1 METTQLLIQIKN
13 DIAELKQYFQ
23 QTSFA
28 SPVSEKW
35 IPRAKVMEFLNYGET
50 QMTAFEKSNEIEI
63 SRIGR
68 RKFINRESLAKL
80 LNKNLV
86 CKSGSIN

>member
-1 METTQLLIQIKN
+1 
-13 DIAELKQYFQ
+13 
-23 QTSFA
+23 
-28 SPVSEKW
+28 
-35 IPRAKVMEFLNYGET
+35 MEFLNYGET
-50 QMTAFEKSNEIEI
+50 QMTVFEKSNEIEI

-86 CKSGSIN
+86 CK